1 MLALA
6 DATDLDA
13 LRLRGEFLAMPGL
26 IINDSQVA
34 RLLDVRVPHALELLD
49 ALEKEDFLIRVP
61 SGSYRRAHPLHA

>member
-6 DATDLDA
+6 DAIELDA
-13 LRLRGEFLAMPGL
+13 FRLRSEFLEMPGL
-26 IINDSQVA
+26 IINHSQAA
-34 RLLDVRVPHALELLD
+34 RLLNVPVPDALQLLD